1 MLEDIE
7 EIKRLKAR
15 YCAYCDDEFDAD
27 RIASLF
33 TEDAVWDG
41 GMRGKAEGREAI
53 RSFFSL
59 APEGLSFA
67 RHMVMNPVIQVEGDT
82 AKASWYLLEC
92 CTYVLGNQA
101 VWGAVR
107 YDEEYLRVDGEWKI
121 KRLRVTSF
129 FGTPFEQGWVKR
141 RFFRE

>member
-27 RIASLF
+27 RNASLF

-82 AKASWYLLEC
+82 ANASWYLLEC
-92 CTYVLGNQA
+92 CTYGLGNQA

-107 YDEEYLRVDGEWKI
+107 SSWGPDDI
-121 KRLRVTSF
+121 H
-129 FGTPFEQGWVKR
+129 QGIFPYPAHRSAVLGVPH
-141 RFFRE
+141 E